1 MDTCC
6 LVNAGE
12 EGGRYK
18 NIDLVVVILFKSN
31 LKKRRHFFFCLN
43 LHFLCGNFYAV
54 KTLTIVIFAL
64 FCSH

>member
-31 LKKRRHFFFCLN
+31 LKKRRHFFFLPKTSI
-43 LHFLCGNFYAV
+43 FYV
-54 KTLTIVIFAL
+54 VTFMQ
-64 FCSH
+64 

>member
-31 LKKRRHFFFCLN
+31 LKKRRHFFF
-43 LHFLCGNFYAV
+43 F
-54 KTLTIVIFAL
+54 FA
-64 FCSH
+64 